1 MNIHISID
9 RNSGAEPMQEM
20 KRGHYTCAINTRQ
33 VMLIFVKTLESYTF
47 ANVCGIVS
55 TGGMSTSRAA
65 NNVEKPSLTPTSV
78 IFLGNEQY
86 QPTQLFRYRLQL

>member
-1 MNIHISID
+1 
-9 RNSGAEPMQEM
+9 MQEM
-20 KRGHYTCAINTRQ
+20 KRGHYTCASNTRQ
-33 VMLIFVKTLESYTF
+33 VMLISVKMLESYTF

-65 NNVEKPSLTPTSV
+65 NNAEKPSLTPTTSV